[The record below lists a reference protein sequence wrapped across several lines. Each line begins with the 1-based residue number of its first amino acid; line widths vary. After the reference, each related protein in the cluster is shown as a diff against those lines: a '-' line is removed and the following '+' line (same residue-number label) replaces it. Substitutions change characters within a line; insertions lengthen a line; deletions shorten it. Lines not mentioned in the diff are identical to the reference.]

1 MFSGAEKGSPG
12 FTLVPLWVSNNP
24 LFLFVFSDIIHYFP
38 AFILFADRQVLGCS
52 GEALI
57 FFIFFFAPSGL
68 KAKATK
74 TIPVLP
80 ETPVKECFVFQ
91 R

>member
-52 GEALI
+52 G
-57 FFIFFFAPSGL
+57 FFFAPSGL